1 MRILSF
7 ICLASVAFFFSS
19 HALTAELQQRI
30 LHCPIDVDISQP
42 RAAERCDLDARPP
55 ESNQRVDN
63 AQQVIRL
70 DLINPRAEAAD
81 VSLTI
86 RPFYLADIQ
95 LYAYADATATKI
107 AEGGA
112 LSATGKVH
120 QALGGHTFFVPALPG
135 QNTYLIEIAAPGF
148 AHISI
153 DSRTTQKSVS
163 LTHYQVGIS
172 LHLGMLITLTSLALL
187 GWLLKRNTVTL
198 RLFFVISCI
207 LVQVSLGSGAIPL
220 ALPTGLATEVAMT
233 LFVGLVAVRVALWG
247 WLYQVL
253 IEPHITARWYRVACS
268 LSYAAAAISMA
279 LYFMD
284 ATTIARLLS
293 LTLVIGIPVLHTV
306 AALNA
311 QFINPRFK
319 LGLIASLFAY
329 NLLLVVALYLV
340 TMHSAAN
347 DLPILIT
354 RLLDVLIPI
363 LAIAVVLLRNWATD
377 KELVNAAQTLARQ
390 EAQLEEQKANQKE
403 KNMLL
408 DMLTHEIK
416 NPLTTIGIATRS
428 LQSQW
433 PSLTTGAHKRFLNI
447 QRAVDTIDQV
457 IERCD
462 LSTKIDDKG
471 IEIRPSDVRPLTMI
485 ENLAASYSGNPR
497 RFTLTGS
504 RELTIHTDSSL
515 LQTVLSNLLDNAF
528 RYAPEDDDIHA
539 DIAGPDDQGV
549 VTITM
554 SNRLTPGDSPDPNRL
569 FRRYYRHINAKHV
582 GGSGLGLS
590 LCERVMTL
598 LGGTIEATIRDEAIT
613 FRVRLSQ

>member
-30 LHCPIDVDISQP
+30 LHCPIDVDISQQG
-42 RAAERCDLDARPP
+42 AAKRCDLDARPP
-55 ESNQRVDN
+55 ESSQRVDN

-81 VSLTI
+81 VNLTI
-86 RPFYLADIQ
+86 RPFYLANIQ
-95 LYAYADATATKI
+95 LYAYVDTIATKI
-107 AEGGA
+107 AKGGA
-112 LSATGKVH
+112 LSDTDKTH
-120 QALGGHTFFVPALPG
+120 QALGGHTFFVPVIPG

-153 DSRTTQKSVS
+153 DSRATQKSVS

-198 RLFFVISCI
+198 RLLFVILCI

-233 LFVGLVAVRVALWG
+233 LFVSLVGVRVALWG
-247 WLYQVL
+247 WLYQAL
-253 IEPHITARWYRVACS
+253 IEPYFSARWYRAACHI
-268 LSYAAAAISMA
+268 SYAAAAISMA

-284 ATTIARLLS
+284 ATVIARLLS
-293 LTLVIGIPVLHTV
+293 LMLVISIPVLHTV
-306 AALNA
+306 AALKA
-311 QFINPRFK
+311 QSIDPRFK
-319 LGLIASLFAY
+319 VGLISSLFVY
-329 NLLLVVALYLV
+329 NLLLIIALYLV
-340 TMHSAAN
+340 TMHSGAN

-354 RLLDVLIPI
+354 RLLDIIIPI
-363 LAIAVVLLRNWATD
+363 LAITAVLLRNWATD
-377 KELVNAAQTLARQ
+377 KELANTAQALARR
-390 EAQLEEQKANQKE
+390 EAQLEEQKASQQE

-428 LQSQW
+428 LENQW
-433 PSLTTGAHKRFLNI
+433 PSLTTGAHTRFLNI

-471 IEIRPSDVRPLTMI
+471 IEIRPSDVGPLAMI
-485 ENLAASYSGNPR
+485 ENLAAAYGDNPR

-504 RELTIHTDSSL
+504 RGLTVHTDSSL

-549 VTITM
+549 VTITV
-554 SNRLTPGDSPDPNRL
+554 SNRLNPAASPDPNRL
-569 FRRYYRHINAKHV
+569 FTRYYRHINAKHV

>member
-30 LHCPIDVDISQP
+30 LHCPIDVDISQQG
-42 RAAERCDLDARPP
+42 AAKRCDLDARPP
-55 ESNQRVDN
+55 ESSQRVDN

-81 VSLTI
+81 VNLTI
-86 RPFYLADIQ
+86 RPFYLANIQ
-95 LYAYADATATKI
+95 LYAYVDTIATKI
-107 AEGGA
+107 AKGGA
-112 LSATGKVH
+112 LSDTDKTH
-120 QALGGHTFFVPALPG
+120 QALGGHTFFVPVTPG

-153 DSRTTQKSVS
+153 DSRATQKSVS

-198 RLFFVISCI
+198 RLLFVILCI

-233 LFVGLVAVRVALWG
+233 LFVSLVGVRVALWG
-247 WLYQVL
+247 WLYQAL
-253 IEPHITARWYRVACS
+253 IEPYFSARWYRAACHI
-268 LSYAAAAISMA
+268 SYAAAAISMA

-284 ATTIARLLS
+284 ATVIARLLS
-293 LTLVIGIPVLHTV
+293 LMLVISIPVLHTV
-306 AALNA
+306 AALKA
-311 QFINPRFK
+311 QSIDPRFK
-319 LGLIASLFAY
+319 VGLISSLFVY
-329 NLLLVVALYLV
+329 NLLLIIALYLV
-340 TMHSAAN
+340 TMHSGAN

-354 RLLDVLIPI
+354 RLLDIIIPI
-363 LAIAVVLLRNWATD
+363 LAITVVLLRNWATD
-377 KELVNAAQTLARQ
+377 KELANTAQALARR
-390 EAQLEEQKANQKE
+390 EAQLEEQKASQQE

-428 LQSQW
+428 LENQW
-433 PSLTTGAHKRFLNI
+433 PSLTTGAHTRFLNI

-471 IEIRPSDVRPLTMI
+471 IEIRPSDVGPLAMI
-485 ENLAASYSGNPR
+485 ENLAAAYGDNPR

-504 RELTIHTDSSL
+504 RGLTVHTDSSL

-539 DIAGPDDQGV
+539 DIAGPDDPGV
-549 VTITM
+549 VTITV
-554 SNRLTPGDSPDPNRL
+554 SNRLNPAASPDPNRL
-569 FRRYYRHINAKHV
+569 FTRYYRHINAKHV